1 MSWLKKVLH
10 FFTPLSSAELPNPFK
25 ERVETVR
32 ARDTKGKYV
41 ADDPSTPDVN
51 EAYKNV
57 PKKKRGRPSKKNNVC
72 VMKKEQKHH
81 DRIVAWS
88 AMDF

>member
-32 ARDTKGKYV
+32 ARNNKGRYV

-51 EAYKNV
+51 EAYTKV
-57 PKKKRGRPSKKNNVC
+57 LKKRGRPRKK
-72 VMKKEQKHH
+72 K
-81 DRIVAWS
+81 
-88 AMDF
+88 